1 MNVPSSLAAAK
12 PSFLRGLFQGEITE
26 ELLFPYPATLD
37 ARRPDEAATV
47 HRLIAALNDMVT
59 SGLIDPRQMDE
70 NEALSEPVIR
80 AFADAGL
87 LGLTTP
93 KEYGGLGLSASAYAR
108 VFGAVASVDAS
119 LGVLIGVHC
128 GLGGKALVLFG
139 NDAQKARYL
148 PALARGEML
157 AAYALTEPETGS
169 DAQHI
174 VTTARRNPEN
184 TGWLLNGRK
193 HWIGNGQRAGM
204 IATFAQ
210 TPVERNGETI
220 MRPTAFI
227 VRPDMPGFRIDGT
240 IQKLGI
246 RASTQAELVF
256 EDCFVPDD
264 HVLGEVGK
272 GFRVAVNALNAG
284 RLSLAS
290 GCASG
295 CKRLLAE
302 FTRYAEA
309 RTQFGGPLASFEI
322 TQRKM
327 ATIAADTYA
336 ADSMVGA
343 LAAALDED
351 HVDAS
356 LEAAC
361 AKVFASELVWRTAD
375 ELVQLAGGRG
385 FVKPWPYER
394 YLRDARINRIFE
406 GANEVLRLFIGLNGI
421 QGPAEELKELSGALR
436 NPIQNW
442 VLVSSYAAERVASA
456 LGKKDRFDV
465 AFHSSLRKHAEFV
478 EKHVAA
484 LAAATQKMVVTHKKE
499 ILHRQLVVERLAD
512 MAIELYARAT
522 TIARTQRLI
531 DERGA
536 EACAREIA
544 LTDLFCIVSGR
555 RFRAIRMELD
565 GNAGEAI
572 DDLRRD
578 IAARVRAEHGYGS
591 SDALMD
597 AAVPPLPAWSL
608 TRSEQERAV
617 MRRSSTAPA

>member
-1 MNVPSSLAAAK
+1 
-12 PSFLRGLFQGEITE
+12 
-26 ELLFPYPATLD
+26 
-37 ARRPDEAATV
+37 
-47 HRLIAALNDMVT
+47 
-59 SGLIDPRQMDE
+59 
-70 NEALSEPVIR
+70 
-80 AFADAGL
+80 
-87 LGLTTP
+87 
-93 KEYGGLGLSASAYAR
+93 
-108 VFGAVASVDAS
+108 
-119 LGVLIGVHC
+119 
-128 GLGGKALVLFG
+128 
-139 NDAQKARYL
+139 
-148 PALARGEML
+148 ML

-174 VTTARRNPEN
+174 VTTARRSDDG
-184 TGWLLNGRK
+184 TGWVLNGRK

-210 TPVERNGETI
+210 TPIVRNGETI
-220 MRPTAFI
+220 MRSTAFI
-227 VRPDMPGFRIDGT
+227 VRPDMPGFRVDGT
-240 IQKLGI
+240 IEKLGI

-256 EDCFVPDD
+256 EELFVPDD

-284 RLSLAS
+284 RLSLAA
-290 GCASG
+290 GCASA

-302 FTRYAEA
+302 FARYAEA

-336 ADSMVGA
+336 VDAMVGA

-351 HVDAS
+351 SVDAS

-394 YLRDARINRIFE
+394 YLRDARIQRIFE

-421 QGPAEELKELSGALR
+421 QGPAEALRELAGALA

-465 AFHSSLRKHAEFV
+465 ALHPSLRTHAMFV

-484 LAAATQKMVVTHKKE
+484 LAAATQRMVVAHKRE
-499 ILHRQLVVERLAD
+499 ILHRQLVVERLAN
-512 MAIELYARAT
+512 MAIELYARTT

-544 LTDLFCIVSGR
+544 LTDLFCIESGR
-555 RFRAIRMELD
+555 RFRAIRQELD
-565 GNAGEAI
+565 GDAGESM
-572 DDLRRD
+572 DELRRD
-578 IAARVRAEHGYGS
+578 IAARVREEHGYGS

-597 AAVPPLPAWSL
+597 VAVPPLPAWSL
-608 TRSEQERAV
+608 SKAEQERAV
-617 MRRSSTAPA
+617 MRRASADPA